1 MSEMIEWIA
10 AEAERPIGEA
20 SGLIRRRRHEA
31 DEENEAR
38 GRKARGERF
47 AERVPE
53 EPVRAKPAAQ
63 QLPAHQFPTHQ
74 FAAHQFPGNRFPV
87 KEEASAAAN
96 DDQTAPLVAGEVGAS
111 GEGPP
116 VAETIDDPLRDWR
129 REEEW
134 ERERQRRVYRSRTV
148 SMLRKYMRYSIETG
162 RMPSL
167 LGREFFRAKVTS
179 YTVVTFED
187 RVIFVYDM
195 EKCLGKLDQFAR
207 DLIARLYLQEHD
219 RWATARLLSCNEK
232 TIRRLA
238 PSVLDQLSDI
248 LLEVGLLERIERA
261 AENSCQGG
269 TNGCFSASDSKDDD
283 NKF

>member
-96 DDQTAPLVAGEVGAS
+96 DDQTAPLAAGEVDAS
-111 GEGPP
+111 GEGP
-116 VAETIDDPLRDWR
+116 
-129 REEEW
+129 
-134 ERERQRRVYRSRTV
+134 
-148 SMLRKYMRYSIETG
+148 
-162 RMPSL
+162 
-167 LGREFFRAKVTS
+167 
-179 YTVVTFED
+179 
-187 RVIFVYDM
+187 
-195 EKCLGKLDQFAR
+195 
-207 DLIARLYLQEHD
+207 
-219 RWATARLLSCNEK
+219 
-232 TIRRLA
+232 
-238 PSVLDQLSDI
+238 
-248 LLEVGLLERIERA
+248 
-261 AENSCQGG
+261 
-269 TNGCFSASDSKDDD
+269 
-283 NKF
+283 